1 MPRRRIKNACIS
13 KIASSSI
20 FVKSADPGFD
30 SDTFRKICSEKEM
43 EVNIKEN
50 PGNKKRG
57 KGGLQFKYFDEELYK
72 RRFKIEHANAWMDA
86 FKALLVRFETK
97 LNNWMALQW
106 MALIAMFC
114 RKLKV

>member
-50 PGNKKRG
+50 PGNKKRD

-86 FKALLVRFETK
+86 FKALLIRFETK
-97 LNNWMALQW
+97 LNNWMA
-106 MALIAMFC
+106 
-114 RKLKV
+114 